1 MTDAD
6 HEVEDLLRTL
16 APQVLGALARR
27 TGDFDASE
35 DAVQEALI
43 VAADRWPRDGIPE
56 RPRGW
61 LLQTAQRKLVDH
73 WRSDDARRR
82 RERLT
87 TAREEVGGPEVVNH
101 DDTLT
106 VLLLCCHPA
115 LTPASA
121 IALTLRAVG
130 GLTTAQV
137 ASAFLVP
144 EATMAQRIS
153 RAKATIRAAGATFEE
168 PGAEELPPR
177 VRSVLRVLYLVFNE
191 GYAASSGEGVH
202 RTDLTDEAIRLT
214 RAAHR
219 LLPDEPEVTSLL
231 ALMLLTDARRPA
243 RTTASGDLVP
253 LAEQDRRL
261 WDRDKIRE
269 GTALLDG
276 TLGAGRGFIGEYQV
290 QAAIAAV
297 HDRAE
302 TAAATDWPQVLALQ
316 EMLEDLTANPLVTL
330 SRAVATANVH
340 GPEAGLAVLDGLG
353 ERLDGSHRFDAV
365 RAHLLELAGRDEE
378 AAAAYRKAA
387 ARATNLQEQRHL
399 SARAAL
405 GARRAPAPR
414 LDGVAH
420 RTD

>member
-87 TAREEVGGPEVVNH
+87 TAREVVGGPEVVNH

-168 PGAEELPPR
+168 PGAEELPQR

-219 LLPDEPEVTSLL
+219 LLPAEPEVTSLL
-231 ALMLLTDARRPA
+231 ALMLLTDARRSA
-243 RTTASGDLVP
+243 RTTPAGDLVP

-302 TAAATDWPQVLALQ
+302 KAAATDWPQVLALQ
-316 EMLEDLTANPLVTL
+316 GMLEDLTANPLVTL

-365 RAHLLELAGRDEE
+365 RAHLLELAGCDEE

-405 GARRAPAPR
+405 AAHRAPAPR
-414 LDGVAH
+414 LDRVAH

>member
-1 MTDAD
+1 MTDAE

-43 VAADRWPRDGIPE
+43 VAAERWPRDGIPE

-168 PGAEELPPR
+168 PGAEELPQR

-214 RAAHR
+214 RAARR

-302 TAAATDWPQVLALQ
+302 KAAATDWPQVLALQ
-316 EMLEDLTANPLVTL
+316 GMLEDLTANPLVTL

-378 AAAAYRKAA
+378 AAAAYRQAA